1 MSKQLHNYFSF
12 LTHASMHQAR
22 LNILHCNA
30 VSVIASQ
37 QKTRTK
43 TKKFQRASRNTTCSS
58 ARRGVCRSFWKK
70 GRQTDVKKSSVV
82 SWKLLKQ
89 RRSATKTHFVT
100 QDEAATV
107 RIAIRDAGNTSDA
120 DTPDIDPDSWHLQ
133 VTWGQRSGTARY
145 DCQRRCFQPQ
155 VLPEDQW

>member
-1 MSKQLHNYFSF
+1 MFIRKDGSLP
-12 LTHASMHQAR
+12 L
-22 LNILHCNA
+22 ILE
-30 VSVIASQ
+30 
-37 QKTRTK
+37 
-43 TKKFQRASRNTTCSS
+43 
-58 ARRGVCRSFWKK
+58 K
-70 GRQTDVKKSSVV
+70 GRQTDIKKKSSVV
-82 SWKLLKQ
+82 SWQLLKQ
-89 RRSATKTHFVT
+89 RRPATKTRFVT